1 MAPSTSILR
10 GVALRGLR
18 AAVIRIE
25 LYSASSVTGM
35 WHCHTHCSDV
45 CSAWSVTVGAA
56 TTIDT
61 AVMRHRLRP
70 AVTTLSVVCR
80 IQRNGVL
87 SVVAEYRDTIQSTS
101 HGEHVSVTVYRRL
114 FSLEFDDTFSGLCG

>member
-25 LYSASSVTGM
+25 LYSAWSVTG
-35 WHCHTHCSDV
+35 
-45 CSAWSVTVGAA
+45 GAA

-70 AVTTLSVVCR
+70 TVTTLSVVCR

-87 SVVAEYRDTIQSTS
+87 SVVAEYRDTIQSAS
-101 HGEHVSVTVYRRL
+101 HGDHVSVTVYRRL